1 MEISNREQRR
11 IGHDLHDGVCQQLAA
26 IAYLLDILADQL
38 QEKKQPE
45 YAEAERI
52 GNLINDANVQAR
64 NVARGLFPARLDEHG
79 LFMALED
86 LAVTASNRYRITC
99 KFSAKVPVVKLESE
113 KELHLYYIVQE
124 ALLNAVNHGKST
136 EVNVTLAA
144 EGDQLKMTVQDNGAG
159 FRSTDK
165 NRGGMGIR
173 IMKYRAKVVGAVLTI
188 KSQPEHGTQVE
199 VVFSPVRG
207 KQ

>member
-1 MEISNREQRR
+1 
-11 IGHDLHDGVCQQLAA
+11 
-26 IAYLLDILADQL
+26 
-38 QEKKQPE
+38 
-45 YAEAERI
+45 
-52 GNLINDANVQAR
+52 
-64 NVARGLFPARLDEHG
+64 LFPARLEEHG

-99 KFSAKVPVVKLESE
+99 KFFAKVPPVKLDSE

-136 EVNVTLAA
+136 EVSVTLAA
-144 EGDQLKMTVQDNGAG
+144 EGEQLKMTVQDNGIG

-173 IMKYRAKVVGAVLTI
+173 IMKYRAKVVGAVLTL

-199 VVFSPVRG
+199 VVFSPLHG